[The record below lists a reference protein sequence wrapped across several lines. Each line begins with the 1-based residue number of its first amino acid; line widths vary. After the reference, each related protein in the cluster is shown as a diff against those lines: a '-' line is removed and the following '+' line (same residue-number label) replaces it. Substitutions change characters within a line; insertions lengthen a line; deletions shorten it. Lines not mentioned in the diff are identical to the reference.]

1 MLRSRTLIPLVSAV
15 LASAAFAAP
24 AGANTYCVNTPSCVS
39 AGGVDSGSD
48 GAALAAALSTAQA
61 NAGAD
66 RVEIGPG
73 SYSNAGGFAYTGTAL
88 NPIDIVG
95 AGNDQTT
102 LTNPTTGPTVNVSAP
117 NSSVKGLAAVLP
129 PAAGQVGVGVV
140 GNQSVASDIAVT
152 DQPGTSNGGG
162 AYVGPGAS
170 LKHTTITSAGPIKHG
185 VSGPGGAVED
195 TTVDLSGANT
205 GLSGPTRA
213 ERVTISGASWA
224 VLASGGATYRLDQ
237 VVMQVPS
244 GGIGLYTAGSTGDVT
259 ATADHLTVIGAGD
272 ATSQGVRAQA
282 TSKTTAHNDTVTLR
296 SSIVRGFGH
305 DLSRAASNG
314 AADIAV
320 DHSDF
325 DPATTL
331 EDIQPGGSGALVDNG
346 GNVNVD
352 PQFASTADFHL
363 LAGSPVIDQG
373 AAAVQA
379 GESST
384 DLDGAARLFGAATD
398 MGAFEYEPPPPPP
411 PPSPGSTESGSGTS
425 ESGTSAA
432 AGEDP
437 AAQPPVVAPDLPQVP
452 PPGSPSFS
460 LGRTITVRRP
470 STGSLKFTCKAAG
483 PCALTSK
490 LTSGSTVIARARGS
504 IAEGHAAQVTV
515 KVTRAGRK
523 LLAQRPKLRV
533 KLTGTVTNPGG
544 GHAAVATGATVK
556 VSVTG

>member
-73 SYSNAGGFAYTGTAL
+73 SYSNAGGFAYNGQAT
-88 NPIDIVG
+88 NPIEIVG
-95 AGNDQTT
+95 AGSDKTMLTNTTTGTT
-102 LTNPTTGPTVNVSAP
+102 LFLNAP
-117 NSSVKGLAAVLP
+117 NSSVTALGVVTAPASNAVGVSLAATQSMGSDLAVSDQ
-129 PAAGQVGVGVV
+129 AG
-140 GNQSVASDIAVT
+140 T
-152 DQPGTSNGGG
+152 TSGR
-162 AYVGPGAS
+162 
-170 LKHTTITSAGPIKHG
+170 
-185 VSGPGGAVED
+185 GAV
-195 TTVDLSGANT
+195 V
-205 GLSGPTRA
+205 
-213 ERVTISGASWA
+213 
-224 VLASGGATYRLDQ
+224 
-237 VVMQVPS
+237 
-244 GGIGLYTAGSTGDVT
+244 TAGSTLEHATVT
-259 ATADHLTVIGAGD
+259 STAGHFLYGVAGLGTLRDSTVSGGIYGVLGITGVHRVTIAGALGTGLINTGQLSSKFDQVLIRVPTGASGLTVGTSASIDSVTTADHVTIVGAGD
-272 ATSQGVRAQA
+272 ASSLGASARSTSGGPP
-282 TSKTTAHNDTVTLR
+282 HNAKLILR
-296 SSIVRGFGH
+296 SSIVRGVGH
-305 DLSRAASNG
+305 DLSRTAANG
-314 AADIAV
+314 AADLEV

-352 PQFASTADFHL
+352 PQFASTSDFHL

-411 PPSPGSTESGSGTS
+411 PPSPGSTESSSGTS
-425 ESGTSAA
+425 ESGTTAP

-437 AAQPPVVAPDLPQVP
+437 AAQPPVAAPDLPQVP

-515 KVTRAGRK
+515 RLTRAGRK
-523 LLAQRPKLRV
+523 LLAHRPKLRV